1 MGTGGARLRTSPR
14 PSRVDTIPLHPDCVA
29 LDYVRLVVGSPSVRV
44 HQVIGCAV
52 TDAIA
57 AFPLAIP
64 AGTTKASPVNLQCA
78 LGWSRVSQLLV
89 TFPPGCSGFVGV
101 RFLYSD
107 NPVYP
112 IGPSS
117 FFVMD
122 DFTLSIPITN
132 QKQGGQWSMSG
143 YNTDIYPHT
152 VTGYFYFDYINAAQP
167 ASSSGLISL

>member
-1 MGTGGARLRTSPR
+1 M
-14 PSRVDTIPLHPDCVA
+14 
-29 LDYVRLVVGSPSVRV
+29 
-44 HQVIGCAV
+44 

-57 AFPLAIP
+57 AFPLTIP
-64 AGTTKASPVNLQCA
+64 AGTAKASPIKLQCA

-112 IGPSS
+112 IGSSS

-122 DFTLSIPITN
+122 DFTLSIPVTN
-132 QKQGGQWSMSG
+132 QKPGGQWSMSG